1 LPMEIKKLL
10 YITHRREPAYEF
22 IEGLTEMGK
31 IGLKEIILFPKN
43 PPKELTDRF
52 SDHGIHLKG
61 VDGSGPLIP
70 RIFEVADKEHVSLI
84 IAHGHG
90 DKEGSIRGRTARRL
104 IRNTPVPLLI
114 IQENGNQVSPSTRG
128 LFNSVILATDWSDA
142 AGRAWLYIIGIKEIV
157 GVVDI
162 VYVMHE
168 KPTIGEIRQLKERVE
183 EVRKICL
190 AEDMDAE
197 YHIYAGKTADE
208 IVLASRDYN
217 GTVIAMGYKP
227 KGPLKEIFSGSS
239 CYGVVEK
246 SSVPVLIIP

>member
-1 LPMEIKKLL
+1 MEIKKLL
-10 YITHRREPAYEF
+10 YITHLREPTYELL
-22 IEGLTEMGK
+22 EGLTEIGK

-52 SDHGIHLKG
+52 SEHGIHLKG

-70 RIFEVADKEHVSLI
+70 WVFEVADKEQVSLI
-84 IAHGHG
+84 IAHSHG
-90 DKEGSIRGRTARRL
+90 EKGDSFRGSAARRL

-114 IQENGNQVSPSTRG
+114 IHEHGEEEGPSTRG

-142 AGRAWLYIIGIKEIV
+142 SGRAWLYMIGIKEIV
-157 GVVDI
+157 GTIDI
-162 VYVMHE
+162 VYVLNE

-208 IVLASRDYN
+208 IVLASKDYN
-217 GTVIAMGYKP
+217 ATMIAMGYKP
-227 KGPLKEIFSGSS
+227 TGALKEIFSRSS
-239 CYGVVEK
+239 CYRVIEK